1 MKEIGSRST
10 CPVGYTLDIFGDRWT
25 LLLLRDMIF
34 EGKNSWLE
42 WRASAEHIAPSVLS
56 DRVSLLLDENYLIKK
71 VSDSNAS
78 KFLYYLTDKGLDLIP
93 LMVELMELGCRYNP
107 QGGSAYWMGKIES
120 DKKKT
125 ISELHDKM
133 LAARKAAFPSAYNNY
148 KTDN

>member
-1 MKEIGSRST
+1 MKAIGSRST
-10 CPVGYTLDIFGDRWT
+10 CPVGYTLDVFGDRWT
-25 LLLLRDMIF
+25 LLLLRDMVF

-71 VSDSNAS
+71 VSESNAS

-93 LMVELMELGCRYNP
+93 LMVELMELGSKYNP
-107 QGGSAYWMGKIES
+107 QGGSDYWMKKIES

-125 ISELHDKM
+125 ISELHEKM
-133 LAARKAAFPSAYNNY
+133 LTARQVAFSSVEQ
-148 KTDN
+148 